1 MQEVSSSDPGGED
14 SVFQDSLKDH
24 LAGQP
29 AFDRRDKHTTGI
41 RKWLAV
47 AVGVALLL
55 MVLLAAVLVGNAAGF
70 WR

>member
-1 MQEVSSSDPGGED
+1 MREVSGTDSGDED

-24 LAGQP
+24 LEVQP
-29 AFDRRDKHTTGI
+29 AFHRRGRNPRGL

-47 AVGVALLL
+47 AVGVALLVIL
-55 MVLLAAVLVGNAAGF
+55 LLAAVLVGNAAGL